1 MPLERLLRELNT
13 RFGLL
18 SRAIGDFAEPYPLIY
33 GTTVSIVATAST
45 YFQLA
50 VLNGVAFTI
59 AFPTS
64 LAVGQPVGIEILNSS
79 GGAMGAVTFGAGYSL
94 AGAFVAPANT
104 KRRVYTFLATTV
116 TTLIEQSR
124 SAADI

>member
-1 MPLERLLRELNT
+1 MDLGRLLRELNA

-18 SRAIGDFAEPYPLIY
+18 GRALSDFPDPYPLLY
-33 GTTVSIVATAST
+33 GTTVNIVATAAV
-45 YFQLA
+45 YFTLN
-50 VLNGVAFTI
+50 VTNGVAFTI
-59 AFPTS
+59 AFPSS
-64 LAVGQPVGIEILNSS
+64 LAVGQPLALEILNNS

-104 KRRVYTFLATTV
+104 KRRVYSFLATTIS
-116 TTLIEQSR
+116 TLIEQTR